1 MSMHQATK
9 KKNSIGKIPIFPNII
24 KENTKKKQLIPMQYA
39 ITEARLHGFN
49 DWKNPKKH
57 HILILALIGHK
68 KKIPASKQNLIDRMT
83 SHNF

>member
-1 MSMHQATK
+1 MHQATK

-49 DWKNPKKH
+49 D
-57 HILILALIGHK
+57 
-68 KKIPASKQNLIDRMT
+68 
-83 SHNF
+83 